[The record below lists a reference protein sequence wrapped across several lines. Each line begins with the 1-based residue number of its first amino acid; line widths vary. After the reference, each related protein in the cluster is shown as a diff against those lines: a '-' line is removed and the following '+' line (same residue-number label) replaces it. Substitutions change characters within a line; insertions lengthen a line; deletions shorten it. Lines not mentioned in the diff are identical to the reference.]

1 MVPCQNCGHDLQIDV
16 VTEVTPDWNYRTQ
29 CECCGQ
35 EQYGVLYFGVF
46 YPSPEP
52 VPKSE
57 SP

>member
-16 VTEVTPDWNYRTQ
+16 ATEVTPDWNYRTQ

-35 EQYGVLYFGVF
+35 EQYGVLYFGAF

-52 VPKSE
+52 VRKSE
-57 SP
+57 SA